1 MNKSTE
7 SQRHRLLLFAAF
19 AAVYLVWGST
29 YLAIRVAVETLP
41 AFLSA
46 GVRFVVAGG
55 LMFAVLRARGIPAP
69 SPIQWRQTLIT
80 GTLMLVGG
88 NGLVVWAERTLS
100 SGFTAL
106 LVALAPVWFA
116 LLDWLRPHG
125 VRPQLKTIVGIII
138 GFAGVIFLVHGRG
151 QAGNIGSEWPSALAV
166 VVAGI
171 CWAGGSLYSKYRP
184 STASPWMNAAAQ
196 MFCGGLGLLFA
207 GVVLGEPLRTD
218 WSRISG
224 RSVAALAYLIVFGS
238 WIGFSAYVWLL
249 KASTPARISTYAYVN
264 PVIAVLLGW
273 ALLEEKVTLGVLY
286 GAAVILLGVAVIS
299 VPPGVFIGA
308 VRRGIHGLRRW
319 AGAVRG
325 M

>member
-1 MNKSTE
+1 VVGII
-7 SQRHRLLLFAAF
+7 LGF
-19 AAVYLVWGST
+19 
-29 YLAIRVAVETLP
+29 I
-41 AFLSA
+41 
-46 GVRFVVAGG
+46 GV
-55 LMFAVLRARGIPAP
+55 
-69 SPIQWRQTLIT
+69 
-80 GTLMLVGG
+80 
-88 NGLVVWAERTLS
+88 
-100 SGFTAL
+100 AL
-106 LVALAPVWFA
+106 LVKARGASTGFDGQWAPTFA
-116 LLDWLRPHG
+116 
-125 VRPQLKTIVGIII
+125 IIT
-138 GFAGVIFLVHGRG
+138 
-151 QAGNIGSEWPSALAV
+151 S
-166 VVAGI
+166 GI

-184 STASPWMNAAAQ
+184 SAASPWMNAAAQ

-273 ALLEEKVTLGVLY
+273 ALLGERVTLGVLY

-319 AGAVRG
+319 AGAGRG